1 MLQFHYHD
9 FEFSF
14 AYVSRR
20 YFERN
25 RPRDWGKSDSKEHF
39 KRSFTNRG
47 IPDEYSRIL
56 LLRTCNCQKDGERG
70 RGEGGGGWS
79 NAQREEQ
86 SSTRAAKGPQNLC
99 WHSCQ
104 DVRENFVTFLVSST
118 TYAARISRIKGTKL
132 ERNKRLKKRC
142 KRKRSSVAFL
152 PRSSV
157 KIRAASGKTPLA
169 RLECVTS
176 EEIKPARYY

>member
-70 RGEGGGGWS
+70 RGEGG
-79 NAQREEQ
+79 RMVK
-86 SSTRAAKGPQNLC
+86 RAKGRTEF
-99 WHSCQ
+99 
-104 DVRENFVTFLVSST
+104 D
-118 TYAARISRIKGTKL
+118 ARGKGTAKSLLAFVPGRSRKL
-132 ERNKRLKKRC
+132 CYIFGQLDDIRCPNKPDQRDE
-142 KRKRSSVAFL
+142 A
-152 PRSSV
+152 
-157 KIRAASGKTPLA
+157 
-169 RLECVTS
+169 
-176 EEIKPARYY
+176 